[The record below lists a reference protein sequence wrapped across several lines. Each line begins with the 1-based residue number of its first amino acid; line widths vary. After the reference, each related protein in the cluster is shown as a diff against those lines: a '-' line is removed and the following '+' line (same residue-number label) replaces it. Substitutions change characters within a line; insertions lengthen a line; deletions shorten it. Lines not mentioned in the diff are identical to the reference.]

1 VTEILTGAIDWVL
14 ATVHDW
20 GYTGIVV
27 MMTIESSF
35 IPFPSEVAMIPAG
48 YLAAQGR
55 MDPFLATLA
64 GIAGSL
70 IGALVNYVL
79 ALYLGR
85 PAVERIA
92 GWFFVGPDKLDSAD
106 LFFAR
111 HGEITTF
118 VGRLIPVIRQLISL
132 PAGFARMNLA
142 RFALYTGL
150 GAGLWSAVLVAIG
163 YWVGAN
169 EDLWRP
175 MLQKVTLWLLGGIA
189 VLVIGYVTYQR
200 RREVRSS
207 G

>member
-1 VTEILTGAIDWVL
+1 MGALMTQAIDWVL

-20 GYTGIVV
+20 GYLGIAV

-48 YLAAQGR
+48 YLAAQGK
-55 MDPFLATLA
+55 MDPVLATLA
-64 GIAGSL
+64 GLLGSL
-70 IGALVNYVL
+70 IGALVNYAL

-85 PAVERIA
+85 PIVVRIA
-92 GWFFVGPDKLDSAD
+92 GWFFVGPEKIESAD
-106 LFFAR
+106 RFFAR

-132 PAGFARMNLA
+132 PAGFARMNLP
-142 RFALYTGL
+142 RFVFYTGL
-150 GAGLWSAVLVAIG
+150 GAGLWCTILVAVG
-163 YWVGAN
+163 FWVGAN

-175 MLQKVTLWLLGGIA
+175 LLQKATLWLLGGVA
-189 VLVIGYVTYQR
+189 VLLVGYVWYQR
-200 RREVRSS
+200 RREMT

>member
-1 VTEILTGAIDWVL
+1 LGEWLSQAIDWVL
-14 ATVHDW
+14 ATVHEW

-55 MDPFLATLA
+55 MDPVLATLA
-64 GIAGSL
+64 GLLGSL
-70 IGALVNYVL
+70 IGAFVNYAL
-79 ALYLGR
+79 AYYLGR

-92 GWFFVGPDKLDSAD
+92 GWFYVGVDKIESAD
-106 LFFAR
+106 RFFAR

-142 RFALYTGL
+142 KFAFYTGL
-150 GAGLWSAVLVAIG
+150 GAGLWCTVLVGVG

-169 EDLWRP
+169 EELWRP
-175 MLQKVTLWLLGGIA
+175 LLQEVTLWLLGGVA
-189 VLVIGYVTYQR
+189 LLLVGYIWYQR
-200 RREVRSS
+200 RREVR

>member
-1 VTEILTGAIDWVL
+1 VGELLTQAIDWVL
-14 ATVHDW
+14 ATVHEW

-48 YLAAQGR
+48 YLAAQGK
-55 MDPFLATLA
+55 MDPVLATLA
-64 GIAGSL
+64 GLLGSL
-70 IGALVNYVL
+70 IGAAVNYAL
-79 ALYLGR
+79 AYYLGR
-85 PAVERIA
+85 PVVERVA
-92 GWFFVGPDKLDSAD
+92 GWFFVGADKLESAD
-106 LFFAR
+106 RFFAR

-132 PAGFARMNLA
+132 PAGFARMNIA
-142 RFALYTGL
+142 KFAFYTGL
-150 GAGLWSAVLVAIG
+150 GAGLWCAVLVAVG

-175 MLQKVTLWLLGGIA
+175 MLQEVTLWILGGVA
-189 VLVIGYVTYQR
+189 LLLVGYVWYQR
-200 RREVRSS
+200 RREVD

>member
-1 VTEILTGAIDWVL
+1 MGELLTRAIDWVL
-14 ATVHDW
+14 ATVHEW

-48 YLAAQGR
+48 YLAAQGK
-55 MDPFLATLA
+55 MDPVLATLA
-64 GIAGSL
+64 GLLGSL
-70 IGALVNYVL
+70 IGAGVNYAL
-79 ALYLGR
+79 AYYLGR
-85 PAVERIA
+85 PVVERVA
-92 GWFFVGPDKLDSAD
+92 GWFFVGVDKIESAD
-106 LFFAR
+106 RFFAR

-132 PAGFARMNLA
+132 PAGFARMNIA
-142 RFALYTGL
+142 KFAFYTGL
-150 GAGLWSAVLVAIG
+150 GAGLWCAVLVAVG

-175 MLQKVTLWLLGGIA
+175 MLQEVTLWILGGVA
-189 VLVIGYVTYQR
+189 LLLVGYVWYQR
-200 RREVRSS
+200 RREVD

>member
-1 VTEILTGAIDWVL
+1 VVEQAIDWVL
-14 ATVHDW
+14 ALVHDW
-20 GYTGIVV
+20 GYAGIVV

-64 GIAGSL
+64 GLCGSL
-70 IGALVNYVL
+70 IGAFVNYFL
-79 ALYLGR
+79 ARYFGR
-85 PAVERIA
+85 PVVERIA
-92 GWFFVGPDKLDSAD
+92 GWFFVSPEKLDSAD
-106 LFFAR
+106 HFFAR

-132 PAGFARMNLA
+132 PAGFTHMNLV
-142 RFALYTGL
+142 RFSLYTSL
-150 GAGLWSAVLVAIG
+150 GAGLWCAVLVAIG

-175 MLQKVTLWLLGGIA
+175 LLQKATLWILGGVA
-189 VLVIGYVTYQR
+189 VLIVGYVWYQR
-200 RREVRSS
+200 RREVV

>member
-1 VTEILTGAIDWVL
+1 MTEILMRAIDWVL

-35 IPFPSEVAMIPAG
+35 IPFPSEIAMIPAG

-55 MDPFLATLA
+55 MDPFLAVLA
-64 GIAGSL
+64 GTVGSL
-70 IGALVNYVL
+70 IGAFVNYLL

-92 GWFFVGPDKLDSAD
+92 RWFFVAPEKLDSAD
-106 LFFAR
+106 RFFAR

-132 PAGFARMNLA
+132 PAGFARMGAL
-142 RFALYTGL
+142 RFAVYTSL
-150 GAGLWSAVLVAIG
+150 GAGIWSAVLVAIG

-175 MLQKVTLWLLGGIA
+175 MLEKATLWLLGGIA